1 LVLAVNQ
8 VKKGEWPLPEARE
21 RVMSGKQLSAKRRLG
36 MTRNT
41 EELNHERLLVTVIL
55 DSLSERREHV
65 FVISI
70 EQMDRSS
77 KDVVIV
83 VVVDSFVV
91 DVVVNKRMTF
101 AHRRDLS

>member
-1 LVLAVNQ
+1 
-8 VKKGEWPLPEARE
+8 
-21 RVMSGKQLSAKRRLG
+21 
-36 MTRNT
+36 
-41 EELNHERLLVTVIL
+41 VTVIL

-91 DVVVNKRMTF
+91 DVVVNKRMTL

>member
-1 LVLAVNQ
+1 
-8 VKKGEWPLPEARE
+8 
-21 RVMSGKQLSAKRRLG
+21 

-41 EELNHERLLVTVIL
+41 KELVHERLLVTVIL
-55 DSLSERREHV
+55 DSLSERPEHV

-77 KDVVIV
+77 KDVIVV

-91 DVVVNKRMTF
+91 VVVVNKRMTL
-101 AHRRDLS
+101 AYRRDLS

>member
-1 LVLAVNQ
+1 
-8 VKKGEWPLPEARE
+8 
-21 RVMSGKQLSAKRRLG
+21 MSLDSFRSRRDL
-36 MTRNT
+36 TRNT

-83 VVVDSFVV
+83 VVVVDSFVV